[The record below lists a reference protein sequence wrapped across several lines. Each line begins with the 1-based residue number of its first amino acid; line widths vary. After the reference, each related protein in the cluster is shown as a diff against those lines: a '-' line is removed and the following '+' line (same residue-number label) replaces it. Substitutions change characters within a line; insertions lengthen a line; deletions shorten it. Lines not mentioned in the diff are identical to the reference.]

1 MKKTIATARVA
12 ADSGSPMIW
21 LRLAHDADGS
31 FRWHDCRG
39 AETEVGGSSISEAI
53 QLFFEAWKGGN
64 LPIELPENARSVASV
79 GVPLT
84 RERLLALP
92 DDVRLLSNRCAYPPN
107 PDLEGKIAHGTSRE
121 ALWRAIVDGG
131 LEGRTF
137 EVVPDDRSLQYV
149 KEEFRRAFN
158 QCRPAKA

>member
-1 MKKTIATARVA
+1 MLMALSVGMIAEEPKLKLA
-12 ADSGSPMIW
+12 APQSRK
-21 LRLAHDADGS
+21 LYNS
-31 FRWHDCRG
+31 F
-39 AETEVGGSSISEAI
+39 
-53 QLFFEAWKGGN
+53 
-64 LPIELPENARSVASV
+64 SVASV